1 MFLLAQADSVHVIS
15 LTHPPFQSV
24 TYYLLCIQNLAAV
37 PERAV
42 LDDSYKEKLP
52 HIPLNFNDAQIAFA
66 SKTTFDLVRT
76 WAVLTACQIEPLV
89 EHADKLLHWSK
100 QTFGSWI
107 VNFVIKRTF
116 FAHFCAGKL
125 DNVSNG

>member
-1 MFLLAQADSVHVIS
+1 M
-15 LTHPPFQSV
+15 
-24 TYYLLCIQNLAAV
+24 
-37 PERAV
+37 

-76 WAVLTACQIEPLV
+76 WAVLTTCQIEPLV
-89 EHADKLLHWSK
+89 ESADKLLHWSK
-100 QTFGSWI
+100 KTFGSWI

-116 FAHFCAGKL
+116 FAHFCAGKTL
-125 DNVSNG
+125 FQ